1 MVQVEL
7 NNMYINIGAKSGS
20 EKIMNKKK
28 HRDCQSLSPHHIQ
41 NRIRVTFINF

>member
-28 HRDCQSLSPHHIQ
+28 TLRLSVPQSTPYAKQ
-41 NRIRVTFINF
+41 NPCDFY